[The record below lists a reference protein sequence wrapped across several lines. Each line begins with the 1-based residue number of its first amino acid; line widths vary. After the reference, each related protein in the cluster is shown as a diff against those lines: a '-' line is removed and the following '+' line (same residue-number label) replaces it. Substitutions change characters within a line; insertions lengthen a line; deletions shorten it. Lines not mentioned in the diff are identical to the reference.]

1 MHQSHPPQ
9 ANHLYHHG
17 QNHSTGVALPLP
29 PPPPPL
35 QSLQILVGVLRPKAP
50 VVGAI
55 YFLLL
60 LPPPI
65 HGCQTLLPLLSIPMT
80 GLPQRPQML
89 PAHIQWMR
97 ADLVGSQM
105 LDVSFSLFGSFTSV
119 SNLFYLF
126 YLQFNVKFS
135 SSLSAGS
142 CSLEYLESSSK
153 SHLIHVNVKDYCH

>member
-1 MHQSHPPQ
+1 MHQSHPSQ

-17 QNHSTGVALPLP
+17 QNHSTGVALP
-29 PPPPPL
+29 PPPL
-35 QSLQILVGVLRPKAP
+35 QSLQILAGMLRPTAP

-55 YFLLL
+55 YFLPL

-65 HGCQTLLPLLSIPMT
+65 HGCRTLLPLLSIPMT

-105 LDVSFSLFGSFTSV
+105 LDDTFSLFGSFTSV
-119 SNLFYLF
+119 AICNLFYLF

-135 SSLSAGS
+135 SLLCAGS

-153 SHLIHVNVKDYCH
+153 SHLILAIIKGYRY